1 MRWSGRLDAFE
12 GPASAAAW
20 LQEPGLLTERLRA
33 CCSGRSGLTVVAEY
47 DATISVADA
56 ALGARLA
63 AIPGIVRGPLEFT
76 LLCAPSAL
84 YRRAL
89 CRRDDPPP
97 TLWARRSW
105 YEMDGDRLMVQE
117 VFLPEALA

>member
-12 GPASAAAW
+12 GPASAAAAAW

-47 DATISVADA
+47 DATISVA

-84 YRRAL
+84 
-89 CRRDDPPP
+89 
-97 TLWARRSW
+97 WARRSW